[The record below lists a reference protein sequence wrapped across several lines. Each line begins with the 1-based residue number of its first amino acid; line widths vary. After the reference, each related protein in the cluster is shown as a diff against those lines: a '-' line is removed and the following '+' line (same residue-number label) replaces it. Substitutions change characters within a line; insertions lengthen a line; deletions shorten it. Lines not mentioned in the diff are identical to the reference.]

1 MKNSFSKPI
10 IHQHHHGQSVA
21 SNITS
26 IIIRDQTMQQAI
38 LWQSQRFKM
47 LSSIQLHLVFIL
59 FFLILGF
66 VCFIHSYHVPNLLV
80 SRAPIAN
87 SAAFIQSAFQQEPIV
102 GTLTPLSLNPQM
114 PPTPNVISLLSLS
127 HITLN
132 THLYSKSR
140 RGPHRTLD
148 ILTNIHARCAV

>member
-1 MKNSFSKPI
+1 MVS
-10 IHQHHHGQSVA
+10 
-21 SNITS
+21 
-26 IIIRDQTMQQAI
+26 
-38 LWQSQRFKM
+38 
-47 LSSIQLHLVFIL
+47 QLHPISHPSLSEIKQCNRPFCGNHRDSRCLVVFNYTL
-59 FFLILGF
+59 SLSFFLILGF

-114 PPTPNVISLLSLS
+114 SPTPNVISLLSLS

-148 ILTNIHARCAV
+148 ILTNIHARCAVWWFISILSSLSLL